1 MSTAITGSLPDSP
14 NGIIA
19 SYLKRTRLS
28 AENYARAC
36 KLMPGGTSRQA
47 SFWEPYPLTIDRGK
61 GARFHD
67 IDGHSYLDLINNYT
81 AIVHGHAYPAIVAAA
96 QQQIAKGTAWAA
108 ANEPQNRLAELIV
121 DRIPSIEQ
129 VRFTNSGSEA
139 GALAFTIAR
148 LITGRTKLLMARYGY
163 HGSPLEFEVGS
174 FGKEGP
180 VTHLATYNDVA
191 DFDAVLDQHGH
202 DIAAVFLEP
211 VLGASGII
219 EGDPDFLHGVRAAAH
234 KAGALFVLDEVL
246 TLRFN
251 SGGCQAVSGIE
262 PDLTMLG
269 KIIGGGFPVGA
280 VGGRADMLRVFDP
293 SDLQVFHTGTFNA
306 NPVTMVAGEVSL
318 RELTPDRIGQ
328 MGRQCKTLQS
338 GLIAAAAQHG
348 LPFSTNR
355 YGSCLNIYFSQSVP
369 ESSVLREDEMLMNNF
384 HLACINHGLFIA
396 HRGLIALSTVTSDE
410 DIAEAIELADMA
422 MRDVAAE
429 IT

>member
-1 MSTAITGSLPDSP
+1 MSTAITGSLHDSP

-19 SYLKRTRLS
+19 SYLKRTRRS
-28 AENYARAC
+28 AEIYARAC

-81 AIVHGHAYPAIVAAA
+81 AMVHGHAYPAIVAAT

-121 DRIPSIEQ
+121 DRIPAIEQ

-180 VTHLATYNDVA
+180 VTHLATYNDVS
-191 DFDAVLDQHGH
+191 DFEAVLDQHGH

-219 EGDPDFLHGVRAAAH
+219 EGNPDFLHGVRAAAH

-251 SGGCQAVSGIE
+251 SGGCQ
-262 PDLTMLG
+262 T
-269 KIIGGGFPVGA
+269 
-280 VGGRADMLRVFDP
+280 
-293 SDLQVFHTGTFNA
+293 
-306 NPVTMVAGEVSL
+306 
-318 RELTPDRIGQ
+318 
-328 MGRQCKTLQS
+328 
-338 GLIAAAAQHG
+338 
-348 LPFSTNR
+348 
-355 YGSCLNIYFSQSVP
+355 
-369 ESSVLREDEMLMNNF
+369 
-384 HLACINHGLFIA
+384 
-396 HRGLIALSTVTSDE
+396 
-410 DIAEAIELADMA
+410 
-422 MRDVAAE
+422 
-429 IT
+429 